1 MWVCCIRVGGAVDY
15 VIDKDHLNVN
25 REYRRGGGEGGEGRR
40 GQGLSPTW
48 PVLCESMDHV
58 EIEQQHIQD
67 LETALVLHT
76 Q

>member
-1 MWVCCIRVGGAVDY
+1 MWVCWIRVGGAVDY
-15 VIDKDHLNVN
+15 VINKGNLNVN
-25 REYRRGGGEGGEGRR
+25 REYRREGGEGRG

-48 PVLCESMDHV
+48 PVLCESMEYV
-58 EIEQQHIQD
+58 ENEQQHIQD